1 MSVITQ
7 PPPLQT
13 TPDAESA
20 PPSQPEASPTLADR
34 LYRFTLDEYHKLA
47 DAEILGNA
55 RVELIE
61 GLLVTKMTK
70 KTPHLVVTE
79 YLDEVLHRVVPA
91 GWYVSMQNPITIPET
106 GSEPEPDAKVVRGLR
121 SDYEDRR
128 VGPADVGLVV
138 EVSDSSLRADRA
150 MKKSGYARSLIPTY
164 WIVNVPARRIEV
176 YTDPTGPDSAPDY
189 RRREDH
195 ASGVEI
201 PLILDG
207 VEVAR
212 VAVAD
217 LLPRK

>member
-1 MSVITQ
+1 MSVIAQ
-7 PPPLQT
+7 PSPMRT
-13 TPDAESA
+13 MPDAEST
-20 PPSQPEASPTLADR
+20 PPPQSESLPSLADR

-47 DAEILGNA
+47 EAEILGDA

-61 GLLVTKMTK
+61 GLLVEKMTK

-91 GWYVSMQNPITIPET
+91 GWYVSMQNPITITET

-128 VGPADVGLVV
+128 VGSADVGLVV
-138 EVSDSSLRADRA
+138 EVSDSSLRADRVL
-150 MKKSGYARSLIPTY
+150 KKFAYASGLIPFY
-164 WIVNVPARRIEV
+164 WIVNIPARRIEV